1 MLNGHYRFDHAF
13 LISTYVPDIASFG
26 KMAARLQTGAG
37 ILLQLNRQLATKVCY
52 VSMMD
57 EPSCS
62 NLLIAHQK
70 IDDTNCIKP

>member
-1 MLNGHYRFDHAF
+1 
-13 LISTYVPDIASFG
+13 
-26 KMAARLQTGAG
+26 MAARLQIGVG

-62 NLLIAHQK
+62 NLLISHQK
-70 IDDTNCIKP
+70 IDDTNFIKP